1 MDRNH
6 PDFLSRK
13 FYRIRQQ
20 VSELNEVINQQ
31 GEN

>member
-13 FYRIRQQ
+13 FYKMRQQ
-20 VSELNEVINQQ
+20 VYELNNIINQQ